1 MFGLVLYVS
10 HSKPLFH
17 FLLEFVSDDLD
28 FVKDSKEAEH
38 AAAKGA
44 FTFLSLDC
52 FQKES
57 SPILFQ
63 SYSDY

>member
-1 MFGLVLYVS
+1 MFGHVLYVS

-17 FLLEFVSDDLD
+17 FLLEFVAEDLD

-38 AAAKGA
+38 AAAKAG
-44 FTFLSLDC
+44 FMSLSLDC

-57 SPILFQ
+57 SPISFL
-63 SYSDY
+63 SYSEH